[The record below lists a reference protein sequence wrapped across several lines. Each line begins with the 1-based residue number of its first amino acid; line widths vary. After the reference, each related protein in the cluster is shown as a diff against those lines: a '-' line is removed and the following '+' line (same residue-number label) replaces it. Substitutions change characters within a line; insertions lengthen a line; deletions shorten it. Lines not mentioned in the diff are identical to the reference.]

1 MVKGTFGKGI
11 GIGSA
16 IAVIIAV
23 VCQVTHNGA
32 LP

>member
-1 MVKGTFGKGI
+1 MKNSSFGKGI

-16 IAVIIAV
+16 VAVIIAV
-23 VCQVTHNGA
+23 ICQVTHNGA